1 MTDTLPIGDV
11 GNLLR
16 YRTLDQSVSLDVRD
30 GHDWNAYLSR
40 SSEPQQGLSLGFDA
54 WWSSYLKGNQAE
66 TVRRRGGPTINFVD
80 LFSSVG
86 GLTQGFMQAV
96 SGLGRRAAPLAA
108 VDTDKDALEVYRQ
121 NHSPNRVVPKSV
133 TELVDFALDF
143 SHDAPRFRRPPTFTS
158 PQAASIFHDV
168 TVLLAGPPCQG
179 HSTLNNKSRGDDPRN
194 LLYLA
199 VPALAI
205 ATNAPLVI
213 IENVANVVNDRY
225 GVVKAA
231 QGMLKNHGYYVT
243 DGVVDVSKLGWP
255 QTRKRFFMI
264 ASSRPLCDD
273 LSAYL
278 REHAQAT
285 RPVSWVLDDLN
296 GLANTN
302 IDDIFNASSQ
312 LSADNQ
318 KRVEWLFEGNE
329 RRDLPDE
336 LRPVCHQN
344 GHTYPAVYGRMDS
357 EKPSGT
363 ITGGFLSPGRGRFIH
378 PNEPRGLTPHEG
390 ARIQG
395 FSDAFSFVT
404 SERVRRTQLA
414 QWIGNAVP
422 PPMAFYVSMLALK
435 SLLTDDANA

>member
-1 MTDTLPIGDV
+1 VADTLPIGDV

-16 YRTLDQSVSLDVRD
+16 YRTLDEAVSLDVRD
-30 GHDWNAYLSR
+30 GSDWDAYLSR
-40 SSEPQQGLSLGFDA
+40 PFGSRPGLLSGFDA
-54 WWSSYLKGNQAE
+54 WWSSYLAGTQAQS
-66 TVRRRGGPTINFVD
+66 VKRRGGPTINFVD

-86 GLTQGFMQAV
+86 GLSQGFMQAAAA
-96 SGLGRRAAPLAA
+96 LGRRTVPLAA
-108 VDTDKDALEVYRQ
+108 VDNDKDALEVYRH
-121 NHSPNRVVPKSV
+121 NHSPNRTVPKSV
-133 TELVDFALDF
+133 TDLVDFALDF
-143 SHDAPRFRRPPTFTS
+143 SHDTPKFRRPPTFTS
-158 PQAASIFHDV
+158 PQAASIFDNV

-205 ATNAPLVI
+205 ATSAPLVI

-231 QGMLKNHGYYVT
+231 HGMLKNHGYYVT
-243 DGVVDVSKLGWP
+243 DGLVDVSKLGWP

-264 ASSRPLCDD
+264 ASSRPLSTN
-273 LSAYL
+273 LSAFL
-278 REHAQAT
+278 RDHAQTT
-285 RPVSWVLDDLN
+285 RPVSWALNDLN
-296 GLANTN
+296 GLANTDV
-302 IDDIFNASSQ
+302 DDMFNSSSQ

-318 KRVEWLFEGNE
+318 KRVQWLFESDE

-357 EKPSGT
+357 DKPSGT

-395 FSDAFSFVT
+395 FSDAFDFVIN
-404 SERVRRTQLA
+404 ERVKRTQLA

-422 PPMAFYVSMLALK
+422 PPMAFYVSMLALTG
-435 SLLTDDANA
+435 LLADDANA